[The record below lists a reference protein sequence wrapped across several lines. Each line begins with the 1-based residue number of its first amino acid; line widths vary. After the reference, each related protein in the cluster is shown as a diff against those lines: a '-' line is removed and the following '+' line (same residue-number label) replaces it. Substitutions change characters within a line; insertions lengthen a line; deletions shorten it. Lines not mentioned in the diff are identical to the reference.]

1 MIRQTISR
9 IINAEFRIASLQ
21 VDKDGCF
28 KTCQETN
35 GHMAFLHEGKRN
47 KCIIMHRY
55 IHFIRLLVK
64 IKAFA
69 PFTGFDDKIDHASR
83 DRWTRVY
90 ASCLCPQFFERVM
103 FVRGPCP

>member
-55 IHFIRLLVK
+55 LHFIRLLVK
-64 IKAFA
+64 I
-69 PFTGFDDKIDHASR
+69 R
-83 DRWTRVY
+83 DACSWKEREVGKFMFKLERTERRWKEPSEIGKNRPKLE
-90 ASCLCPQFFERVM
+90 SFF
-103 FVRGPCP
+103 